1 MRDQKIIIKNSSD
14 LLTVREDYLKKQEGM
29 KYRIQVCS
37 GAGCISSNCHAVRD
51 ALAACM
57 DEKGLS
63 GSVEMIETGC
73 IGTCDLGPVMVITGI
88 GDASHVIGSS
98 GSPDGDAS
106 HISSNSN
113 TSNDR
118 SNSDIMS
125 IQNNRNSVFYIK
137 LTPQDIPAIV
147 ESHLVQG
154 RILYDKTYFDSK
166 KNKNTPFIDDI
177 EYFKNQTKIALRN
190 CGTIDYGSLEDYI
203 AHDGYMAIARVLE
216 GYTPQMAADEIKKS
230 GLRGRGG
237 AGFPTGIKLES
248 GMKARDNVK
257 YLVCN
262 ADEGD
267 PGAFMDRSILEG
279 DPHSV
284 IEGMMIGGYII
295 GARKGYVYVRAE
307 YPLAVERLDM
317 AIKIAREAGLLGRNI
332 LEKGFDFDL
341 EIRIGAGAFV
351 CGEETA
357 LMASIEGQRGEP
369 RQKPPF
375 PFQKGLFGKPTII
388 SNVETYANIA
398 PIILKGSE
406 WFSGIGTEKS
416 KGTKVFAL
424 AGAINNTGIVEVPM
438 GTALGDII
446 FNIGG
451 GVRKNREFKAA
462 QTGGPSGGCIKSE
475 NLNTPMDYESLTRLG
490 AIMGSGGLITM
501 DEDTCMVDMARYFME
516 FIQEE
521 SCGKCVP
528 CRLGTKRM
536 LEILERITRGHGE
549 QGDIEELEELGAMI
563 KEAAVCGLGQTAPNP
578 VLSMINNF
586 REEYEEH
593 IRYKYCRAGVCAD
606 MFISP
611 CQNACPAGVNVPG
624 YVSLVAAGR
633 LRDAYNLIRKE
644 NPFPA
649 VCGRVCTH
657 ECESKC
663 RRGQLDEP
671 VAIADL
677 KRYVAD
683 YVLKNEE
690 PYMDLVFPKKGKS
703 VGIIGA
709 GPSGLTCGYYLARL
723 GYDVDVYESQPVAGG
738 ILAFGIPEYRL
749 PSDVLQHEIK
759 QIEQVGVN
767 IHLDMEVGSDITFY
781 QLKNKHDALYIA
793 TGTQFSNK
801 INIPGEDLKGVY
813 HGLDFLRDVNLGK
826 DVKISGRVA
835 VIGGGNTA
843 IDAART
849 AVRLGAQEVTVLYRR
864 LVDDMPADA
873 REIRDA
879 VEEGISIIPL
889 VAPVKFNGREKVRE
903 IECIRMEPGGFDS
916 SGRRKPR
923 PVSGTEFTIKVDYVI
938 PAVSQYSDLPFIN
951 RDEVEVTQWGTFVT
965 DRDTL
970 MTKMKG
976 VFAGG
981 DVARGSDTV
990 IRAIADG
997 KTAAKSIDKYL
1008 GGRGELNT
1016 GEDIEIPKAADEKE
1030 IVEHERFPMK
1040 YLPPRERS
1048 QNFEEVAVGFHKLNA
1063 IAEAMRCLRCDRRC

>member
-1 MRDQKIIIKNSSD
+1 MGKSARIRNQAD
-14 LLTVREDYLKKQEGM
+14 LLRIRDEYNKVMNGKKF
-29 KYRIQVCS
+29 KIVICS

-51 ALAACM
+51 SLVDCLRR
-57 DEKGLS
+57 EGLTDD
-63 GSVEMIETGC
+63 VHMIETGC
-73 IGTCDLGPVMVITGI
+73 IGTCDLGPVMIITVLHGYDVEGRAAFATEEKNDGI
-88 GDASHVIGSS
+88 APGK
-98 GSPDGDAS
+98 
-106 HISSNSN
+106 
-113 TSNDR
+113 
-118 SNSDIMS
+118 
-125 IQNNRNSVFYIK
+125 SVFYTK
-137 LTPQDIPAIV
+137 LTPHDIPAIV
-147 ESHLVQG
+147 TSHLLQG
-154 RILYDKTYFDSK
+154 RIKTDKTYFDRK
-166 KNKNTPFIDDI
+166 LDRNVPYI
-177 EYFKNQTKIALRN
+177 EDVDFFKNQVKIALRN
-190 CGTIDYGSLEDYI
+190 CGSIDYGSLEGYI
-203 AHDGYMAIARVLE
+203 ANDGYMAVSRVLNDYAPE
-216 GYTPQMAADEIKKS
+216 QVVEEVKKS

-248 GMKARDNVK
+248 GMKAANSVK

-284 IEGMMIGGYII
+284 IEGMMIGGYTI
-295 GARKGYVYVRAE
+295 GAHKGYVYVRAE

-317 AIKIAREAGLLGRNI
+317 AIKNAREAGLLGMNI
-332 LEKGFDFDL
+332 LGKSFDFDI

-357 LMASIEGQRGEP
+357 LMASIEGERGEP

-388 SNVETYANIA
+388 SNVETYANIP
-398 PIILKGSE
+398 PIILNGSG
-406 WFSGIGTEKS
+406 WFSGYGTGS
-416 KGTKVFAL
+416 SRGTKVFAL

-438 GTALGDII
+438 GTTLGEII

-451 GVRKNREFKAA
+451 GVRKNKEFKAA
-462 QTGGPSGGCIKSE
+462 QTGGPSGGCITRDH
-475 NLNTPMDYESLTRLG
+475 LNTPMEYDALVRLG

-501 DEDTCMVDMARYFME
+501 DEDTCMVDMARFFME
-516 FIQEE
+516 FIQDE

-536 LEILERITRGHGE
+536 LDILEKITKGQGE
-549 QGDIEELEELGAMI
+549 EGDIEALQELGAMI
-563 KEAAVCGLGQTAPNP
+563 KEAAICGLGQTAPNP

-593 IRYKYCRAGVCAD
+593 IKYKYCRAGVCAD

-624 YVSLVAAGR
+624 YVALVAAGR
-633 LRDAYNLIRKE
+633 LRDAYNLIKKE

-738 ILAFGIPEYRL
+738 VLAFGIPEYRL
-749 PSDVLQHEIK
+749 PIEVLKHEIK
-759 QIEQVGVN
+759 MIEQVGVKIYLN
-767 IHLDMEVGSDITFY
+767 TEIGTDMTFY
-781 QLKNKHDALYIA
+781 QLKNRHDALYIS

-801 INIPGEDLKGVY
+801 IDIPGEDLKGVY
-813 HGLDFLRDVNLGK
+813 HGLDFLRDVNLGNE
-826 DVKISGRVA
+826 VKMKGSVA
-835 VIGGGNTA
+835 IIGGGNTA

-849 AVRLGAQEVTVLYRR
+849 ALRLGAQEVTVLYRR
-864 LVDDMPADA
+864 MVEDMPADA

-879 VEEGISIIPL
+879 VEEGVRIVPL
-889 VAPVKFNGREKVRE
+889 VAPVRFIGKEKVRE
-903 IECIRMEPGGFDS
+903 IECIRMELSGFDT
-916 SGRRKPR
+916 SGRRKPKAV
-923 PVSGTEFTIKVDYVI
+923 PGSEFILKVDMVI

-951 RDEVEVTQWGTFVT
+951 REEVEVTKWGTFVT
-965 DRDTL
+965 DRDTM

-981 DVARGSDTV
+981 DVVRGSDTV
-990 IRAIADG
+990 IKAIADG
-997 KTAAKSIDKYL
+997 KNAAKAIDKFL
-1008 GGRGELNT
+1008 GGKGELNT
-1016 GEDIEIPKAADEKE
+1016 GEDIEIPKPTDEKE

-1040 YLPPRERS
+1040 YLPPEERS
-1048 QNFEEVAVGFHKLNA
+1048 HSFDEVAVGFHKLNA

>member
-1 MRDQKIIIKNSSD
+1 MQVRKTAIKSNKD
-14 LLTVREDYLKKQEGM
+14 IMEIKENYLRKLEGKKF
-29 KYRIQVCS
+29 RILVCS
-37 GAGCISSNCHAVRD
+37 GAGCISSDCHAVKD
-51 ALAACM
+51 ALVESLEA
-57 DEKGLS
+57 KGLT
-63 GSVEMIETGC
+63 GAVNLVETGC
-73 IGTCDLGPVMVITGI
+73 IGTCDIGPVVVVK
-88 GDASHVIGSS
+88 SLGSNNGRESSSERS
-98 GSPDGDAS
+98 GSV
-106 HISSNSN
+106 IY
-113 TSNDR
+113 T
-118 SNSDIMS
+118 
-125 IQNNRNSVFYIK
+125 K
-137 LTPQDIPAIV
+137 LTPQDIKEIV
-147 ESHLVQG
+147 ELHLINGIVPTE
-154 RILYDKTYFDSK
+154 KTYFDRKSGK
-166 KNKNTPFIDDI
+166 YIPFLEDI
-177 EYFKNQTKIALRN
+177 EYFRNQTKIALRN
-190 CGTIDYGSLEDYI
+190 CGTIDHGSLEEYI
-203 AHDGYMAIARVLE
+203 AHDGYMAIAKVLG
-216 GYTPQMAADEIKKS
+216 GYTPEAAVGEIKKS

-237 AGFPTGIKLES
+237 AGFPTGIKLEA
-248 GMKARDNVK
+248 GMKAKDSVK

-295 GARKGYVYVRAE
+295 GAKVGYVYVRAE
-307 YPLAVERLDM
+307 YPLAVERLDK
-317 AIKIAREAGLLGRNI
+317 AIRDAREAGLLGKDI
-332 LEKGFDFDL
+332 LGSSFDFDL

-357 LMASIEGQRGEP
+357 LMASIEGERGEP

-388 SNVETYANIA
+388 CNVETYANIA

-406 WFSGIGTEKS
+406 WFAGIGTEKS

-424 AGAINNTGIVEVPM
+424 AGSINNTGIVEVPM
-438 GTALGDII
+438 GTTLGEIVFD
-446 FNIGG
+446 IGG
-451 GVRKNREFKAA
+451 GVRKNRGFKAA
-462 QTGGPSGGCIKSE
+462 QTGGPSGGCITSE
-475 NLNTPMDYESLTRLG
+475 NLNTPMDYDSLAALG

-521 SCGKCVP
+521 SCGKCIP

-536 LEILERITRGHGE
+536 LEILERMTQGKGE
-549 QGDIEELEELGAMI
+549 EGDIEKLEELGAMI
-563 KEAAVCGLGQTAPNP
+563 KDAAICGLGQTAPNP

-586 REEYEEH
+586 REEFEEH
-593 IRYKYCRAGVCAD
+593 IKYKYCRAGVCAE

-624 YVSLVAAGR
+624 YVALVAAGR

-677 KRYVAD
+677 KRYAAD
-683 YVLKNEE
+683 YVLRNEE

-723 GYDVDVYESQPVAGG
+723 GYDVDVYEAQPVAGG

-749 PSDVLQHEIK
+749 PSDILQHEIK
-759 QIEQVGVN
+759 LIEQVGVN
-767 IHLDMEVGSDITFY
+767 IRLNTEVGSDVTFY
-781 QLKNKHDALYIA
+781 QLKSKHDAIYIA

-826 DVKISGRVA
+826 SVRISGKVA

-849 AVRLGAQEVTVLYRR
+849 ALRLGAEEVTILYRR
-864 LVDDMPADA
+864 LKEDMPADS

-879 VEEGISIIPL
+879 EEEGIRIIPL
-889 VAPVKFNGREKVRE
+889 VAPVRFIGKDKVRE
-903 IECIRMEPGGFDS
+903 IECIRMELGGFDS

-923 PVSGTEFTIKVDYVI
+923 PAAGTEFTIKVDYVI

-951 RDEVEVTQWGTFVT
+951 KDEVEVTQWGTFVT

-997 KTAAKSIDKYL
+997 KNAARSIDRYL
-1008 GGRGELNT
+1008 GGTGVLNT
-1016 GEDIEIPKAADEKE
+1016 GEEIEIPQAADEKE

-1040 YLPPRERS
+1040 YLPPKERS
-1048 QNFEEVAVGFHKLNA
+1048 RNFDEVAAGFHKLNA